1 MRKDLYS
8 MKMLMLWLMAV
19 PLLCLGVITHSL
31 AQAPI
36 ILSNA
41 SEPLVFELPL
51 DASTTQ
57 GLSPLTAVQLAT
69 RAQHASQGMVYPEW
83 LSDAV
88 FNVNSRPRQRL
99 AIVVSPKRGN
109 PELST
114 ELLLTLNNAGRR
126 SFKPLHLM
134 FDAVGSPLG
143 TPLPEPT
150 VASSQ
155 TNPPDSKPDLSVL
168 SSPVIRFEAQPAATQ
183 KLERAVATAIPD
195 ITEFSVKGAQ
205 APSTAL
211 RPRNNTMLQPRPM
224 AAQQKPESAQ
234 PPAPIGAASAPTAPA
249 ALTLPARAARPIPIP
264 IQQTESTFDKWLGY
278 WPTLA
283 GGLVL
288 FLFLLYVLNRVLK
301 SWRERHTN
309 RTMTTFLE
317 PKPTALAPEESGV
330 NTVFGVSE
338 DEANAMHAK
347 WLQQQISRK

>member
-8 MKMLMLWLMAV
+8 MKMLTRWLLAV
-19 PLLCLGVITHSL
+19 PLLCLGVIVSSL

-41 SEPLVFELPL
+41 SAPLVFELPL
-51 DASTTQ
+51 DTSTIQ
-57 GLSPLTAVQLAT
+57 SLSPQTAVQLAT

-88 FNVNSRPRQRL
+88 FSVNSRPRQRL

-114 ELLLTLNNAGRR
+114 EMLITLNNAGRR

-134 FDAVGSPLG
+134 FDAVSSFAG
-143 TPLPEPT
+143 TPLQEPT
-150 VASSQ
+150 VAASQ
-155 TNPPDSKPDLSVL
+155 VNASESTPDLNVL
-168 SSPVIRFEAQPAATQ
+168 LSPVIRFEAQPASTQ
-183 KLERAVATAIPD
+183 KSGGAVATAVPD
-195 ITEFSVKGAQ
+195 VAEVGMK
-205 APSTAL
+205 APSTSPAAL
-211 RPRNNTMLQPRPM
+211 RPRNIALSPPPPPRPSL
-224 AAQQKPESAQ
+224 APSREPS
-234 PPAPIGAASAPTAPA
+234 PAPIRIASAPTAIAVP
-249 ALTLPARAARPIPIP
+249 TIPARSARPVPAP
-264 IQQTESTFDKWLGY
+264 AQQSESSLDKWLSD
-278 WPTLA
+278 WPVLA
-283 GGLVL
+283 GGLL
-288 FLFLLYVLNRVLK
+288 LLLCLLYVLKRALR
-301 SWRERHTN
+301 SWRERRAN

-347 WLQQQISRK
+347 WLREQTSHK